1 MSAMNSI
8 PTNCFAK
15 HQTGVSLVELMISL
29 TIGLVLLL
37 GITAI
42 IVQQSGTR
50 DELDKSSR
58 QIENGRYAMHLLNDN
73 IEHAGFFGD
82 YSPASG
88 TTYTTPADPCS
99 TASLSVMGWS
109 TTPQV
114 PVPIFGYAGG
124 VGNPTT
130 GTTCNLTNYKA
141 TTPILVIRRTSTSTV
156 TPSTATGFSAPVI
169 LYFQV
174 SNCSTST
181 VPFLL
186 ETKSTSSF
194 PLLQRDCL
202 TSADLRSY
210 IVDVYY
216 ISTCDNCG
224 AGGDSIPTLKR
235 AGIGGASAPSAPVSM
250 VEGIE
255 DMHLEYGLDSN
266 SDGYPDSYTTTPGT
280 ADWQNV
286 VAVRVSLLARNNECS
301 TNYTGTKTF
310 TLGETTPK
318 VYDPSVYNS
327 TDNTACNGT
336 NRGYKRHVFTKLV
349 RAINPSGRRA
359 QE

>member
-1 MSAMNSI
+1 M
-8 PTNCFAK
+8 K
-15 HQTGVSLVELMISL
+15 HQVGVSLVELMISL

-58 QIENGRYAMHLLNDN
+58 QIENGRYAMQLLNDS
-73 IEHAGFFGD
+73 IEHAGFYGD

-99 TASLSVMGWS
+99 TASMNAMGWF
-109 TTPQV
+109 TNPQV
-114 PVPIFGYAGG
+114 PVPIFGYVAAGAD
-124 VGNPTT
+124 PTT
-130 GTTCNLTNYKA
+130 ATTCNLTNYKA
-141 TTPILVIRRTSTSTV
+141 NTPILVIRRTSTSTV
-156 TPSTATGFSAPVI
+156 TPTTAITGGAPVV

-186 ETKSTSSF
+186 ATKNTSSF

-202 TSADLRSY
+202 TSADLRYY

-216 ISTCDNCG
+216 ISTCATCG
-224 AGGDSIPTLKR
+224 AGGDTIPTLKR
-235 AGIGGASAPSAPVSM
+235 AGIGGASAPSAPVPM

-255 DMHLEYGLDSN
+255 DIHFEYGLDTN
-266 SDGYPDSYTTTPGT
+266 GDGYPDSYTTTPGS

-286 VAVRVSLLARNNECS
+286 MAVRVSLLARNNECS
-301 TNYTGTKTF
+301 TGYDGTKIF
-310 TLGETTPK
+310 TLGEENPK
-318 VYDPSVYNS
+318 VYAPAAYNP
-327 TDNTACNGT
+327 TDHTACNGS